1 MDADKV
7 AFLAGKELPDTA
19 LVKTL
24 LVASGE
30 QGVPTK
36 LKEKGEAMVST
47 CTCIYNLHNT
57 CISMHN

>member
-7 AFLAGKELPDTA
+7 AFLAGKELLDAA

-24 LVASGE
+24 LVANWE

-47 CTCIYNLHNT
+47 CTYIYNLHNIW
-57 CISMHN
+57 ISMHN